1 VQVAYGS
8 QGAIGGSLNTT
19 VIIGASPGLG
29 AVSNPVSFAARPVI
43 ITQNNFADVRTVPN
57 TPAGFMM
64 SWTPTNPGYIAAD
77 VNCAS
82 PGSAQVLGA
91 GCPALTGLNAGD
103 DTTHLVNLPFSFPHS
118 AGAVTQVMISSNG
131 FLTLGPSTA
140 AGTGC
145 CSGAVAGLLSGPPRI
160 SAMWTD
166 LNAATGGTGNGE
178 VYTGVETGSG
188 AFVVTWSGIGE
199 FGVTPVVANSCQIAL
214 YPSGDFAIRYGAVQV
229 NGAGHTVLAGYSAGN
244 GATDPGPTDLSAIST
259 PPLASTVYETF
270 AAVGTM
276 DLTGLNFLCIASGSN
291 YLMVP
296 GAGGAYGLREPLV
309 LASAVGS
316 RPGLGLTYTMN
327 LSGISPS
334 PQGNIALLFIGFTE
348 LNPGVD
354 LGAPLGAPGC
364 TAFFLPGPSDMN
376 LLNFTLGS
384 PTTSFSA
391 GVPNNNALIGLVAIA
406 EAVSDDTGANAFG
419 WKFSNGLRLT
429 VGL

>member
-1 VQVAYGS
+1 
-8 QGAIGGSLNTT
+8 
-19 VIIGASPGLG
+19 
-29 AVSNPVSFAARPVI
+29 
-43 ITQNNFADVRTVPN
+43 VPN

-364 TAFFLPGPSDMN
+364 TAFFLPGPSDLN
-376 LLNFTLGS
+376 FLNFTFGA
-384 PTTSFSA
+384 PTTSFSVAVPPNPALA
-391 GVPNNNALIGLVAIA
+391 GVVGIA
-406 EAVSDDTGANAFG
+406 EAVSDDTGANTFG